1 MKNYNNYSFNKIKDN
16 KKDEIKRT
24 LQNELNMI
32 NNTNFFNMKDNKQL
46 IKLKKDFEIKKNN
59 QNNNINKI
67 HIYNINNK
75 VSIENQYKY
84 CSNVILHN
92 SKKIKQR
99 SYKKDINDKNSES
112 HNICFTD
119 DNREKYHLP
128 IIKGN
133 HIL

>member
-1 MKNYNNYSFNKIKDN
+1 MKNYNNCSSNKIKDN
-16 KKDEIKRT
+16 RKDEIKRT

-46 IKLKKDFEIKKNN
+46 IKLKKDFEIKNNN

-84 CSNVILHN
+84 CSNVILNN
-92 SKKIKQR
+92 SKKIKQI
-99 SYKKDINDKNSES
+99 SYKKDIND
-112 HNICFTD
+112 NICFTD
-119 DNREKYHLP
+119 DNREEYYLP